1 MPAQFD
7 VTLAH
12 VEAAQARIAGRVR
25 RTPSWRSPGL
35 SARLGREVFLK
46 LECLQETGSFKVRGV
61 ANKLLQLSPEDRSR
75 GVVAVSGGNHAIAVA
90 RGAAEFGIH
99 AKVLMPKSAARY
111 NVEMTRS
118 FGAEIELCDSAAEAF
133 AKAEAYAAAG
143 RVNLHAYDDPAI
155 IAGNGTV
162 GLEFIEEVPGLT
174 HIFVSIGGG
183 GFIGGIGAAVKGRS
197 PQAKLIGVETV
208 GAETMTQ
215 ALAAGRSVTIQPT
228 SIARTLA
235 APFVTDRTLA
245 AARELLAGIEIV
257 SDGDAV
263 AELRYLLQEEK
274 ILCEPAASCTVSA
287 AARMAKDLPSDA
299 RIGLVICGSNIAID
313 DMDAL
318 FGQFLAA

>member
-1 MPAQFD
+1 MPAGD
-7 VTLAH
+7 
-12 VEAAQARIAGRVR
+12 G
-25 RTPSWRSPGL
+25 
-35 SARLGREVFLK
+35 
-46 LECLQETGSFKVRGV
+46 
-61 ANKLLQLSPEDRSR
+61 LLQGPRRRQQAAAAPPEDRSR

-118 FGAEIELCDSAAEAF
+118 FGAEIELCNSAAEAF

-215 ALAAGRSVTIQPT
+215 ALAAGKPVTIQPT

>member
-1 MPAQFD
+1 M
-7 VTLAH
+7 
-12 VEAAQARIAGRVR
+12 
-25 RTPSWRSPGL
+25 
-35 SARLGREVFLK
+35 FLK

-174 HIFVSIGGG
+174 HIFVLIGGG

-215 ALAAGRSVTIQPT
+215 ALAAGRPVTIQPT

-245 AARELLAGIEIV
+245 AARELLAGIETV

-263 AELRYLLQEEK
+263 AELRYRCRK
-274 ILCEPAASCTVSA
+274 KKFFAKPAASCTVSA

-318 FGQFLAA
+318 FGQFLGSLVSGGPLFPVPA

>member
-1 MPAQFD
+1 
-7 VTLAH
+7 
-12 VEAAQARIAGRVR
+12 
-25 RTPSWRSPGL
+25 
-35 SARLGREVFLK
+35 
-46 LECLQETGSFKVRGV
+46 
-61 ANKLLQLSPEDRSR
+61 
-75 GVVAVSGGNHAIAVA
+75 
-90 RGAAEFGIH
+90 
-99 AKVLMPKSAARY
+99 MPKSAARY

-215 ALAAGRSVTIQPT
+215 ALAAGRPVTIQPT